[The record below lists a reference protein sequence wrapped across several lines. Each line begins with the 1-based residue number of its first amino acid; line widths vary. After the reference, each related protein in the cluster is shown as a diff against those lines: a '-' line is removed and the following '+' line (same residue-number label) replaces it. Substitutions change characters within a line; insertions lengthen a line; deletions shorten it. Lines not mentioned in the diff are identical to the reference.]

1 MTIPGKSRPNFL
13 IADLVKSPSES
24 ERDQRDDCWRLSE
37 ARDTGFF
44 ADKKKFQIQSKIVI
58 VLQCSNF
65 LPGREGEGRT
75 AFTAAL

>member
-44 ADKKKFQIQSKIVI
+44 ADKKKM
-58 VLQCSNF
+58 SN
-65 LPGREGEGRT
+65 PV
-75 AFTAAL
+75 